1 MTHETLAIKAAET
14 NLEHALFVL
23 DDPVASAAG
32 IVFAKIGWF
41 GTCWARSQESHL
53 PDSEIQAAA
62 IGVKTLEGKIHT
74 FSRKIAASALIGNAA
89 SSAIGKS
96 AEWWRY

>member
-23 DDPVASAAG
+23 DDPVASAA
-32 IVFAKIGWF
+32 
-41 GTCWARSQESHL
+41 
-53 PDSEIQAAA
+53 
-62 IGVKTLEGKIHT
+62 VKFKQQLLGSKRYIEGKIHT
-74 FSRKIAASALIGNAA
+74 LSRKIAASALIGNAA